1 MILLAYPD
9 FPFRFKQEKGKE
21 YIFDRFRKKWV
32 ILTPEEWVRQHFLQL
47 LVSRNYP
54 ESLIAVEKEFKMGEL
69 SKRFDI
75 LVYDRRHNPWMMIEC
90 KAPEVALDQPV
101 LDQLL
106 RYHSSIT
113 VPNLVIT
120 NGPVAYAWAR
130 QAEGWIMLDALPAY
144 AG

>member
-1 MILLAYPD
+1 MLLAYPD
-9 FPFRFKQEKGKE
+9 FPFRFKKEKEKE
-21 YIFDRFRKKWV
+21 YIFDSFRKKWV
-32 ILTPEEWVRQHFLQL
+32 ILTPEEWVRQHFLHL

-75 LVYDRRHNPWMMIEC
+75 LVYDRRHKPWMMVEC
-90 KAPEVALDQPV
+90 KAPEIALDQPV

-106 RYHSSIT
+106 RYYSSIT

-130 QAEGWIMLDALPAY
+130 QPDGWNMLDALPVY